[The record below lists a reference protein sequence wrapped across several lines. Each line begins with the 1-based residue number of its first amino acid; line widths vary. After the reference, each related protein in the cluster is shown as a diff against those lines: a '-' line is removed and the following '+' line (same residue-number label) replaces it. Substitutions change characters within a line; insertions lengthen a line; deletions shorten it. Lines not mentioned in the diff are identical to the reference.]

1 MLIIIKFEQKE
12 HIFSNFGN
20 TEENSNREISKGK
33 IATEG
38 KMAGGGGC
46 SVVTPAS
53 ITFCI
58 RVMEVIRVIVLHLPP
73 MRRYVVVFGFDSS
86 MS

>member
-1 MLIIIKFEQKE
+1 MLMIIKFEQKQY
-12 HIFSNFGN
+12 IFSNFGN

-38 KMAGGGGC
+38 KMAGGGC

-53 ITFCI
+53 IIFCI